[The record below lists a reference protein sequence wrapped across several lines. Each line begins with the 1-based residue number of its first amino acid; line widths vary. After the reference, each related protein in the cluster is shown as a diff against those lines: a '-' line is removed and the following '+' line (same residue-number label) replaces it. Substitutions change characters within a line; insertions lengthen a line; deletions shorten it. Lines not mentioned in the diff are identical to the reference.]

1 MEKPAEGVD
10 GDCVIHYEGEH
21 KECKMVVKLVNGMR
35 DGRAV
40 IVKNG
45 FAYLKLEYQNG
56 KLTGSVERLN
66 RYLMTELK
74 GYLENGIEVGLF
86 EEYDT
91 DGKVAWRGTYR
102 CGRRYSRVV
111 KSEIMRG
118 YYEEKLEET
127 GTLLS
132 ISQYDNGLRNK
143 NGRCFEFEGGVVM
156 RECIFENGVKTC
168 VIREYRNGIP
178 LNEDDR
184 IAGNGTYLS
193 VLLDEPNDDSMI
205 VYDIRAAYGFGV
217 VRKDE
222 KCYEVQW
229 SSEGDRVIA
238 VDLICNR
245 ISGYNNREL
254 VTIQYHDEVV
264 DLDADGRRWEGGVR
278 DGKPFGN
285 GTLYNSEGR
294 KEYEG
299 FMINQ
304 VKVCYGKEYYCD
316 IETVKY
322 AGCYFDDKRFGYGVL
337 YDRSGGVEYGG
348 LWKNN
353 EPYSCEPNSKLIDN
367 HAELLCI
374 PNNAFNSMTSFMSL
388 NYFYTLKQVVIGYS
402 CFRSVRSFSLDGV
415 TGLES
420 IAIESGSF
428 TMVHAEHADMGYQ
441 QKGGILQ
448 IVNCPKLTTLQI
460 GDWSF
465 VDYHSF
471 VIRQL
476 PALQSLQIGCHCF
489 CGVQSFSLI
498 GLAKEYNE

>member
-1 MEKPAEGVD
+1 
-10 GDCVIHYEGEH
+10 
-21 KECKMVVKLVNGMR
+21 
-35 DGRAV
+35 
-40 IVKNG
+40 
-45 FAYLKLEYQNG
+45 
-56 KLTGSVERLN
+56 
-66 RYLMTELK
+66 
-74 GYLENGIEVGLF
+74 
-86 EEYDT
+86 
-91 DGKVAWRGTYR
+91 
-102 CGRRYSRVV
+102 
-111 KSEIMRG
+111 
-118 YYEEKLEET
+118 
-127 GTLLS
+127 
-132 ISQYDNGLRNK
+132 
-143 NGRCFEFEGGVVM
+143 
-156 RECIFENGVKTC
+156 
-168 VIREYRNGIP
+168 
-178 LNEDDR
+178 
-184 IAGNGTYLS
+184 
-193 VLLDEPNDDSMI
+193 
-205 VYDIRAAYGFGV
+205 
-217 VRKDE
+217 
-222 KCYEVQW
+222 
-229 SSEGDRVIA
+229 
-238 VDLICNR
+238 
-245 ISGYNNREL
+245 
-254 VTIQYHDEVV
+254 
-264 DLDADGRRWEGGVR
+264 
-278 DGKPFGN
+278 
-285 GTLYNSEGR
+285 
-294 KEYEG
+294 
-299 FMINQ
+299 MINQ
-304 VKVCYGKEYYCD
+304 VKVCYGKEYYSD

-337 YDRSGGVEYGG
+337 YDRSGGVEYSG

-420 IAIESGSF
+420 IVIESGSF

-498 GLAKEYNE
+498 GLAKDNNE